1 MASMEFNKIAAAVL
15 IAGITL
21 LSTKIIAHHIFNPPE
36 HGDGAHKA
44 QAYKIAEGVTPA
56 STDAAPAAEIVV
68 PPIAPLLSAASV
80 EEGMKSAKKCA
91 ACHSFDKGGANKVGP
106 NLWNVVGNKH
116 GHTEG
121 YSYSAALLA
130 KPGIWDYEGL
140 NHFLLAPKS
149 YIPGTKMAF
158 AGIKDDKERA
168 SLIAYLRSLS
178 DNPVPLP

>member
-1 MASMEFNKIAAAVL
+1 MASMELNKIAAAVL
-15 IAGITL
+15 IAGITIL
-21 LSTKIIAHHIFNPPE
+21 GTKIFAHYAFNPPE
-36 HGDGAHKA
+36 HGDAHKGH
-44 QAYKIAEGVTPA
+44 AYKIAEGVTPA
-56 STDAAPAAEIVV
+56 ATDAAPAAAVVV
-68 PPIAPLLSAASV
+68 PPIAPLMASASV

-91 ACHSFDKGGANKVGP
+91 ACHSFDKGGPNKVGP
-106 NLWNVVGNKH
+106 NMWNVVGSKH

-140 NHFLLAPKS
+140 NQFLLAPKT

-168 SLIAYLRSLS
+168 NLIAYLRSLS